1 MAKLLQAPPLGERVL
16 GSADAKVVVDVGAQ
30 LPKVVG
36 DAGAQGLA
44 CIAAAANASVR
55 ASASIN
61 VSVQASASVSGKVGA
76 GG

>member
-1 MAKLLQAPPLGERVL
+1 MQ
-16 GSADAKVVVDVGAQ
+16 VGAN

-36 DAGAQGLA
+36 YAGIEGLA
-44 CIAAAANASVR
+44 CIVASADAAAR

-76 GG
+76 R